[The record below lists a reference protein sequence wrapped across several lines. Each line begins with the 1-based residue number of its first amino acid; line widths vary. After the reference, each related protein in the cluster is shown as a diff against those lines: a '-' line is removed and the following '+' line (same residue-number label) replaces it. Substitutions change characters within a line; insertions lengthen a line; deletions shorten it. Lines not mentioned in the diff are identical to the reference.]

1 MSSYLKF
8 TALFLLMASCYSCR
22 PKPKVVEVKEVN
34 EVQEVK
40 KDSDTILVTPVNSV
54 TDDIA
59 SFISGTP
66 YGKSGCLAKYDS
78 LIKWN
83 LYAKELDK
91 LFANANSLRLE
102 KMKSWTSTEIKKD
115 QITTTVFYPFSGPDF
130 LNANIF
136 YPDADRYIMIAQEPI
151 GHLPDI
157 CSMHPDSVKSY
168 LNSINNSMKDIFKRS
183 YFITSKMNDD
193 LKKTK
198 VNGTVP
204 LLSLFIKRTGHQIVS
219 IQKIAVDSGGYL
231 QILDSLKTK
240 SKIVQ
245 GVRIDIRSASEK
257 KIQSVYYFRT
267 DISDKGLEKNP
278 GFKSWLSK
286 LPQSNTYLKAGS
298 YLMHFEEFREIR
310 SIIFNLSLTILQD
323 DSGIAYKYFD
333 KAKWNINLYGVY
345 VKPKDEF
352 KYIDEPDLAKA
363 YKSPDIKPLSYS
375 VGYNWRTG
383 KSNLLYA
390 IRK

>member
-8 TALFLLMASCYSCR
+8 ISLFLFTALCLSCKPR
-22 PKPKVVEVKEVN
+22 PKVTEVKEAK
-34 EVQEVK
+34 EEKEVK
-40 KDSDTILVTPVNSV
+40 RESDSIVVTPVNSI
-54 TDDIA
+54 TDEIA

-66 YGKSGCLAKYDS
+66 YGNSECLAKYDS
-78 LIKWN
+78 LIKWKV
-83 LYAKELDK
+83 YSKELDK
-91 LFANANSLRLE
+91 LFSNANSLRLE
-102 KMKSWTSTEIKKD
+102 KMKSWASTELKKD
-115 QITTTVFYPFSGPDF
+115 DIKTTVFYPFSGPDF

-136 YPDADRYIMIAQEPI
+136 YPDADQYIMIAQEPI
-151 GHLPDI
+151 GHLPDL
-157 CSMHPDSVKSY
+157 CSMHPDSVRSY

-204 LLSLFIKRTGHQIVS
+204 LLALFIKRTGHQIIS
-219 IQKIAVDSGGYL
+219 IQRVAVDSGGSL
-231 QILDSLKTK
+231 QILDSIRTK
-240 SKIVQ
+240 NKIVQ
-245 GVRIDIRSASEK
+245 GVRIDIRSASDK
-257 KIQSVYYFRT
+257 KVQSVYYFRT

-278 GFKSWLSK
+278 GFRNWMLK
-286 LPQSNTYLKAGS
+286 LPQSNSYLKAAS
-298 YLMHFEEFREIR
+298 YLMHFPEFKQIR
-310 SIIFNLSLTILQD
+310 SLIFDVSLTILQD

-333 KAKWNINLYGVY
+333 KSKWNINLYGVY

-352 KYIDEPDLAKA
+352 NYIDEPDLAKA
-363 YKSPDIKPLSYS
+363 YTSPDIKPLSYS

-390 IRK
+390 VKK

>member
-1 MSSYLKF
+1 MFSNLKF
-8 TALFLLMASCYSCR
+8 AALFLLMIPGLSCK
-22 PKPKVVEVKEVN
+22 PKPKVAEVKEVK
-34 EVQEVK
+34 EFK
-40 KDSDTILVTPVNSV
+40 KESDSILVTPVNSI
-54 TDDIA
+54 TDEIA

-66 YGKSGCLAKYDS
+66 YGNSECLSRYDS
-78 LIKWN
+78 VIKWTS
-83 LYAKELDK
+83 YAKELDK
-91 LFANANSLRLE
+91 MFAAANSLRLE
-102 KMKSWTSTEIKKD
+102 KMKTWAATELKKENS
-115 QITTTVFYPFSGPDF
+115 TTTVFYPFSGPDF
-130 LNANIF
+130 LNAHIF
-136 YPDADRYIMIAQEPI
+136 YPNADQYIMIAQEPI

-168 LNSINNSMKDIFKRS
+168 LSSINNSMKDIFKRS

-204 LLSLFIKRTGHQIVS
+204 LLALFIKRTGHQIVS
-219 IQKIAVDSGGYL
+219 IQRVAVDSGGSL
-231 QILDSLKTK
+231 QILDSLKNK
-240 SKIVQ
+240 NKIVQ
-245 GVRIDIRSASEK
+245 GVRIDIRSAPDK
-257 KIQSVYYFRT
+257 KVQSVFYFRT

-278 GFKSWLSK
+278 GFKSWMSK
-286 LPQSNTYLKAGS
+286 LPQSNSYLKAAS
-298 YLMHFEEFREIR
+298 YLMHFDEFKEIR
-310 SIIFNLSLTILQD
+310 SIIFDISLTILQD

-333 KAKWNINLYGVY
+333 NSKWNINLYGVY

-363 YKSPDIKPLSYS
+363 YQKANTKPLSYS

-390 IRK
+390 VKK

>member
-1 MSSYLKF
+1 MSSYLKITTLFLF
-8 TALFLLMASCYSCR
+8 TALCLSCN
-22 PKPKVVEVKEVN
+22 PKPKVTEVKE
-34 EVQEVK
+34 EKEVK
-40 KDSDTILVTPVNSV
+40 KDSDSIRITPINSI

-66 YGKSGCLAKYDS
+66 YGKSECLTKYDS
-78 LIKWN
+78 LIKWK

-91 LFANANSLRLE
+91 LFSNAYTLRLE
-102 KMKSWTSTEIKKD
+102 KMRNWSATELKKD
-115 QITTTVFYPFSGPDF
+115 KNTTTVFYPFSGPDF

-136 YPDADRYIMIAQEPI
+136 YPDADQYIMIAQEPI

-204 LLSLFIKRTGHQIVS
+204 LMALFMKRTGHQIVA
-219 IQKIAVDSGGYL
+219 IQRIAVDSEGDL
-231 QILDSLKTK
+231 QLLDSLKTK
-240 SKIVQ
+240 NKIVQ
-245 GVRIDIRSASEK
+245 GVRIDIRADSDK
-257 KIQSVYYFRT
+257 KVQSVYYFRT

-278 GFKSWLSK
+278 GFRNWISR
-286 LPQSNTYLKAGS
+286 LPQSNSYLKAAS
-298 YLMHFEEFREIR
+298 YLMHFPEFKVIR
-310 SIIFNLSLTILQD
+310 SLIFDISLTVLQD

-333 KAKWNINLYGVY
+333 KSKWNIKLYGVY

-363 YKSPDIKPLSYS
+363 YNSPDIKPLLYS

-390 IRK
+390 VKK